1 MSRVIKHDD
10 DCSENKMADYLL
22 FPFSE
27 TKVKFL
33 TMLLLIAI
41 QGVPIPAIAPK
52 MMAEGLDPS
61 LLE

>member
-22 FPFSE
+22 LLFNE
-27 TKVKFL
+27 TKAKFL
-33 TMLLLIAI
+33 TILLLIAI

>member
-1 MSRVIKHDD
+1 
-10 DCSENKMADYLL
+10 MADYLL
-22 FPFSE
+22 FLFNE
-27 TKVKFL
+27 TKARFL
-33 TMLLLIAI
+33 TILLLIAI